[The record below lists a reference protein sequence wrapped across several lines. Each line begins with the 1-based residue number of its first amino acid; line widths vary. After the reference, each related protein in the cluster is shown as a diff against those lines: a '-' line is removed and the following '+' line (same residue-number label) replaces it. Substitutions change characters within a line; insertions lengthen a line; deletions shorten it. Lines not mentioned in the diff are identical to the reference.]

1 MADLIAQGSEL
12 PQRWRR
18 ALPTD
23 SGVVLGRGAGGW
35 GIEWDSQ
42 ISRQHAE
49 LSLENSRL
57 RVKRLSSARN
67 PVFFHGQELD
77 EFLVSSGEHFVIG
90 QTRLT
95 FVTDQPRVSMDHP
108 SPDAQRKYAA
118 DKIRKLEYRDA
129 AQRIAVLSQ
138 LPDVISRSV
147 SENDLYVNVVNVL
160 LSGIRRA
167 NAVAIVQFDGGES
180 TEGEVSILHWDQR
193 LITDE
198 PFIPSGSL
206 IKNAVES
213 GETVLH
219 LWKTGGV
226 FGIDNATV
234 LHDGD
239 WAMATPL
246 QGPSSDR
253 IAIYV
258 GGNYASNLDSDPT
271 SDPLDL
277 RDDIKFTELV
287 ATTLGNLRHV
297 RQLERHQAGLRPFFS
312 PVVLDALAGST
323 PNEVLAPRQCEV
335 SVMFCD
341 LRGFTLKSEQA
352 ADDLLGLL
360 DRVSSALGVTT
371 RHILEQRG
379 VVGDFHGDAT
389 MGFWGWPLDQPDR
402 AERACRAA
410 IEIQEHFDAASR
422 ETGHPLRDFHVGVG
436 IATGTAVAGR
446 IGTNDQVKVTVFGP
460 VVNLAARL
468 ESLNQHL
475 RTGILIDDRT
485 DTLVRNL
492 IRSADYPPFRVRR
505 LAVVQPYG
513 MESATA
519 VSQILPPAGPNC
531 QLTDNDIVQYER
543 ALDSFL
549 EGNWRESFEL
559 LHKVPAVDTA
569 KDFLT
574 VYIAQHNRI
583 APRGWNGVI
592 PMNQK

>member
-1 MADLIAQGSEL
+1 MADLIAQGNEL

-18 ALPTD
+18 SLPID
-23 SGVVLGRGAGGW
+23 SAVVLGRGTGGW
-35 GIEWDSQ
+35 GIDWDLR

-49 LSLENSRL
+49 LSLENNRL
-57 RVKRLSSARN
+57 RVKRIASATN
-67 PVFFHGQELD
+67 PIFFHGQDLD
-77 EFLVSSGEHFVIG
+77 EFVVSPGEHFVIG

-95 FVTDQPRVSMDHP
+95 FLTDQPHVSMDHP

-167 NAVAIVQFDGGES
+167 NAVAIVQLVDLETPDFGVD
-180 TEGEVSILHWDQR
+180 ILHWDQR
-193 LITDE
+193 LVTE
-198 PFIPSGSL
+198 TPFVPSGSL
-206 IKNAVES
+206 IKGAVDS
-213 GETVLH
+213 TETVLH
-219 LWKTGGV
+219 LWTTGGV
-226 FGIDNATV
+226 FGKDHATV

-246 QGPSSDR
+246 RGPSSDR

-258 GGNYASNLDSDPT
+258 GGNYASPLDSDPT

-297 RQLERHQAGLRPFFS
+297 RQLERHQAGLRSFFS
-312 PVVLDALAGST
+312 PVVLDALAGSS
-323 PNEVLAPRQCEV
+323 PDEVLAPRQCEV

-341 LRGFTLKSEQA
+341 LRGFSLKSERSA
-352 ADDLLGLL
+352 NDLLGLL

-371 RHILEQRG
+371 SQILEQRG
-379 VVGDFHGDAT
+379 VVGDFHGDAA

-410 IEIQEHFDAASR
+410 IEIQNHFAAASS
-422 ETGHPLRDFHVGVG
+422 EPGHPLSDFRVGVG

-468 ESLNQHL
+468 ESLNQRL
-475 RTGILIDDRT
+475 RTGILIDGRT
-485 DTLVRNL
+485 DTLVRSMNQ
-492 IRSADYPPFRVRR
+492 SGNTPPFRVRR
-505 LAVVQPYG
+505 LAVIQPFG
-513 MESATA
+513 MESAIP
-519 VSQILPPAGPNC
+519 VSQILPPLGPGC
-531 QLTDNDIVQYER
+531 RLTDSDISRYEL
-543 ALDSFL
+543 ALDAFSSGKWN
-549 EGNWRESFEL
+549 EAFEL
-559 LHKVPAVDTA
+559 LHNVPAEDTA

-583 APRGWNGVI
+583 APRDWNGVI
-592 PMNQK
+592 SMSQK